1 MIINFD
7 LLGVI
12 LSVIVFVLA
21 FYFLVGK
28 LGKVSTGSGTKFD
41 AFSGGEELPPERG
54 KYHSELFVYAAL
66 FVAFEV
72 VGLLIASS
80 ITARGLLWQLLFT
93 LAGGFSLFVL
103 MIWFVGTGGA
113 ELA

>member
-1 MIINFD
+1 MIMDFD

-28 LGKVSTGSGTKFD
+28 LGRVSIGRGTKFD

-80 ITARGLLWQLLFT
+80 IAGARVNLATSLYTCWGLLIVRANGLVC
-93 LAGGFSLFVL
+93 GNRGC
-103 MIWFVGTGGA
+103 
-113 ELA
+113 